1 MPMDVLKSAGLSISW
16 NGSQD
21 TRIFIQPEPV
31 AALKP
36 HCKLTGTD
44 GNVFALAGRVSA
56 ALKRA
61 GMPEK
66 AKEFTDKVFACESY
80 DAELRLMCEYVD
92 AR

>member
-1 MPMDVLKSAGLSISW
+1 MKRSDEFAI
-16 NGSQD
+16 
-21 TRIFIQPEPV
+21 EPRGP
-31 AALKP
+31 AAQVGVMGEKP
-36 HCKLTGTD
+36 KPTCKLTGTD

-80 DAELRLMCEYVD
+80 DAALRLMCEYVD